1 MKQYCRYC
9 CNACLNDDELAYC
22 SYKDEMLDG
31 PALRRLN
38 HCKGFKFC
46 EIDVL
51 TQTRTYK
58 PRAAKPP
65 ADTPEDAGQMGGAP
79 IFYQLTTSCWL
90 KYFQK
95 LAKSY
100 LQTSSKLV

>member
-22 SYKDEMLDG
+22 SYKDKMLEG

-38 HCKGFKFC
+38 HCKGFQFC

-51 TQTRTYK
+51 TQTRIYK
-58 PRAAKPP
+58 PRSEKPP
-65 ADTPEDAGQMGGAP
+65 SEAPEDSGQ
-79 IFYQLTTSCWL
+79 TTL
-90 KYFQK
+90 F
-95 LAKSY
+95 
-100 LQTSSKLV
+100 

>member
-22 SYKDEMLDG
+22 RYKDEMLEG

-38 HCKGFKFC
+38 HCKGFLFC

-51 TQTRTYK
+51 TQTRIYK
-58 PRAAKPP
+58 PRSAKPP
-65 ADTPEDAGQMGGAP
+65 LRPRRIMDRQLFLMLLGTGESWFPFFVEKTAAP
-79 IFYQLTTSCWL
+79 
-90 KYFQK
+90 
-95 LAKSY
+95 
-100 LQTSSKLV
+100 

>member
-38 HCKGFKFC
+38 HCKGFRFC

-51 TQTRTYK
+51 TQTRTYQ
-58 PRAAKPP
+58 PRVAKPP
-65 ADTPEDAGQMGGAP
+65 APSPEDFGQQTRCGGKSGSRRRAANVRAAP
-79 IFYQLTTSCWL
+79 MQFHPP
-90 KYFQK
+90 
-95 LAKSY
+95 
-100 LQTSSKLV
+100 

>member
-38 HCKGFKFC
+38 HCKGFRFC

-51 TQTRTYK
+51 TQTRIYK
-58 PRAAKPP
+58 PRSAKPP
-65 ADTPEDAGQMGGAP
+65 SEAPEDSGQ
-79 IFYQLTTSCWL
+79 TTM
-90 KYFQK
+90 F
-95 LAKSY
+95 
-100 LQTSSKLV
+100 

>member
-22 SYKDEMLDG
+22 SYKDKMLEG

-38 HCKGFKFC
+38 HCKGFQFC

-51 TQTRTYK
+51 TQTPVSTSPDPQSLLLR
-58 PRAAKPP
+58 PRRILGRQPCF
-65 ADTPEDAGQMGGAP
+65 DDDGN
-79 IFYQLTTSCWL
+79 WR
-90 KYFQK
+90 
-95 LAKSY
+95 
-100 LQTSSKLV
+100 KLVSIFC

>member
-22 SYKDEMLDG
+22 SYKDEMLEG

-38 HCKGFKFC
+38 HCKGFRFC

-51 TQTRTYK
+51 TQTRIYK
-58 PRAAKPP
+58 PRSAKPP
-65 ADTPEDAGQMGGAP
+65 SEAPDDYGQTTLFLMLLGTGESWFPFFVEKTAAP
-79 IFYQLTTSCWL
+79 
-90 KYFQK
+90 
-95 LAKSY
+95 
-100 LQTSSKLV
+100 

>member
-22 SYKDEMLDG
+22 SYKDKMLEG

-38 HCKGFKFC
+38 HCKGFQFC

-51 TQTRTYK
+51 TQTRIYK
-58 PRAAKPP
+58 PRFEKPP
-65 ADTPEDAGQMGGAP
+65 SEAPEDSGQ
-79 IFYQLTTSCWL
+79 TTM
-90 KYFQK
+90 F
-95 LAKSY
+95 
-100 LQTSSKLV
+100 

>member
-22 SYKDEMLDG
+22 SYKDVMLEG
-31 PALRRLN
+31 PAMRRLN

-51 TQTRTYK
+51 TQTRIYK
-58 PRAAKPP
+58 PRTAKPNRDIE
-65 ADTPEDAGQMGGAP
+65 AESGQM
-79 IFYQLTTSCWL
+79 
-90 KYFQK
+90 K
-95 LAKSY
+95 LY
-100 LQTSSKLV
+100 

>member
-22 SYKDEMLDG
+22 RYKDEMLEG

-38 HCKGFKFC
+38 HCKGFLFC

-51 TQTRTYK
+51 TQTRIYK
-58 PRAAKPP
+58 PRSAKPP
-65 ADTPEDAGQMGGAP
+65 PLRPRRIMDRQLFFDAVGNWRKLVP
-79 IFYQLTTSCWL
+79 IFC
-90 KYFQK
+90 
-95 LAKSY
+95 
-100 LQTSSKLV
+100 

>member
-38 HCKGFKFC
+38 HCKGFQFC

-51 TQTRTYK
+51 T
-58 PRAAKPP
+58 
-65 ADTPEDAGQMGGAP
+65 
-79 IFYQLTTSCWL
+79 
-90 KYFQK
+90 
-95 LAKSY
+95 
-100 LQTSSKLV
+100 

>member
-9 CNACLNDDELAYC
+9 CNTCLNDDELAYC

-65 ADTPEDAGQMGGAP
+65 ADTPEDAGQMTL
-79 IFYQLTTSCWL
+79 F
-90 KYFQK
+90 
-95 LAKSY
+95 
-100 LQTSSKLV
+100 